1 MDDLSVAAEVSSILR
16 KLLLRLLV
24 PLCSLCRAEEDSLE
38 REDHADLTYVCS
50 LSYCVRVQREREGG
64 REGERKEER
73 KR

>member
-1 MDDLSVAAEVSSILR
+1 M
-16 KLLLRLLV
+16 

-64 REGERKEER
+64 REGEERGREKEIIC
-73 KR
+73 